1 LKTVAEFSIG
11 HERLL
16 DADGRATG
24 ALPAFAAD
32 AEAMRAMY
40 RMMVLCR
47 LFDAKAINLQ
57 RTGKLGTYAPC
68 TGHEAT
74 HVAVGAAMRTEDV
87 LCPVYREY
95 GTQLWR
101 GVTLTEILTYW
112 AGDERGSDFAG
123 PRQDFPWCVPIGSQ
137 SPHATGVAMAFKIR
151 RQPRCAVC
159 YIGDGGTS
167 QGAFHEAV
175 NLAGAQALPVV
186 FVIVNNGWAISVPAS
201 AQTAA
206 QTFAQ
211 KGLGNGVPG
220 IQVDGN
226 DVIGVRKVMEDALA
240 RARRGDGPM
249 VVEAVTYRLSDHT
262 TADDASRYRPAAELE
277 AAWKIEPLLR
287 TRAFLQAQGW
297 WDEAREAAL
306 RAECAAR
313 IDEAVHGYQHR
324 TAVNTDHMFEH
335 LFARPPAQLA
345 AQRAIARR
353 YGGGDQRH

>member
-1 LKTVAEFSIG
+1 MKTIAQFAIG
-11 HERLL
+11 YEQLL
-16 DADGRATG
+16 DGEGRASPS
-24 ALPAFAAD
+24 LPPFAGDAD
-32 AEAMRAMY
+32 QMRTMY
-40 RMMVLCR
+40 RMMLLCR
-47 LFDAKAINLQ
+47 MFDAKAINLQ

-74 HVAVGAAMRTEDV
+74 HVGVGAAMKAEDV

-112 AGDERGSDFAG
+112 AGDERGTGFAV
-123 PRQDFPWCVPIGSQ
+123 PREDFPWCVPIGSQ
-137 SPHATGVAMAFKIR
+137 CPHAAGVAMAFKIR
-151 RQPRCAVC
+151 RQPRCAVA

-175 NLAGAQALPVV
+175 NLAGAQQLPVV
-186 FVIVNNGWAISVPAS
+186 FVVVNNGWAISVPAS

-206 QTFAQ
+206 ATFAQ

-220 IQVDGN
+220 VQVDGN
-226 DVIGVRKVMEDALA
+226 DIIAVRKVMEEALD

-277 AAWKIEPLLR
+277 AAWKLEPLLR
-287 TRAFLQAQGW
+287 TRHYLTSQGW
-297 WDEAREAAL
+297 WNDDQEAAL
-306 RAECAAR
+306 RAECGAL
-313 IDEAVHGYQHR
+313 ID
-324 TAVNTDHMFEH
+324 TAVQAYQNRQPAGPDAMFDH
-335 LFARPPAQLA
+335 LYATPPAGLA
-345 AQRAIARR
+345 AQRDTARR
-353 YGGGDQRH
+353 YGDGPQPH